1 MDALKPDLEGR
12 VDLNEIDEFPQ
23 FNSARLIYG
32 EGTSKRDWLQW
43 DGINQL
49 KGMDLESEFRKDSRI
64 IILSPHPDD
73 EILGCAGL
81 IQGLDLLRR
90 EVVIVAVTNGTQ
102 SHPYSKKYSAEELS
116 TIRPNESRR
125 ALKSLHLTQN
135 IQYLSFELEDGKL
148 LEQVKTLEQKLHQLI
163 NKKLRKKHNI
173 LVTTYEKDGHPD
185 HECLG
190 RCVREFAEREQLKCY
205 QVLIWAWHWAKPMD
219 PQIAWKSAQRLD
231 LNQQFLDHK
240 AIAIKCFESQ
250 TEDDLTTQ
258 QPAIL
263 PTHVIDRI
271 LMPFEVYIH
280 VE

>member
-1 MDALKPDLEGR
+1 MDALKPELEDREDLKT
-12 VDLNEIDEFPQ
+12 IDEFPQ
-23 FNSARLIYG
+23 FNIARLIYG

-49 KGMDLESEFRKDSRI
+49 KGMDLDSEFPKDSRI

-81 IQGLDLLRR
+81 IQGLDLLGK
-90 EVVIVAVTNGTQ
+90 EVIIVAVTNGTQ
-102 SHPYSKKYSAEELS
+102 SHPHSKKYSPAELNA
-116 TIRPNESRR
+116 IRPNESRR
-125 ALKSLHLTQN
+125 ALKSLHLIQN
-135 IQYLSFELEDGKL
+135 IQYLSFDLEDGKL
-148 LEQVKTLEQKLHQLI
+148 PEQVKTLEQKLLELI
-163 NKKLRKKHNI
+163 NKQLIKKQDI

-219 PQIAWKSAQRLD
+219 PQIAWESARRFD
-231 LNQQFLDHK
+231 LNQQFLDYK
-240 AIAIKCFESQ
+240 ASAIKCFESQ
-250 TEDDLTTQ
+250 TQDDLTTQ
-258 QPAIL
+258 EPAIL